1 LLTKQTL
8 DLAEGLPDLPVAFLA
23 VKIDPH
29 RNRRR
34 HGLKVVG
41 QFSKKG
47 GAKKLKETELRVCL
61 LSASLHAI
69 SLLVLYLSGGSTH
82 NAFQP
87 SRSSSHGFWERFV
100 GNKKK
105 SVSQISPS
113 SIIGAEKPEMGAQIS

>member
-1 LLTKQTL
+1 LTKQTL

-41 QFSKKG
+41 QFSKK
-47 GAKKLKETELRVCL
+47 EY
-61 LSASLHAI
+61 ASLHAI

-105 SVSQISPS
+105 VSAKFLLQ
-113 SIIGAEKPEMGAQIS
+113 ALLAQKNQRWEHRLASA

>member
-41 QFSKKG
+41 QFSKK
-47 GAKKLKETELRVCL
+47 EY
-61 LSASLHAI
+61 ASLHAI